1 MTAQA
6 LPSPAPSLADVQR
19 KLGGC
24 LLRLQQ
30 YEILLK
36 DVVARSDVAAH
47 PAQLQAVQDAQVA
60 SVHKM
65 TLGGLVSM
73 LSGQYLAVG
82 DGDGD
87 ASSDAPQG
95 DDTAWF
101 SLRCQI
107 GLDASQYQATTAALK
122 ELVAL
127 RNELVH
133 HFLLRFNIWEPQGCM
148 AAADYLDASYQTI
161 DGHYQTLLGWWNGM
175 QEARKL
181 MASFVH
187 SEAFEDLLLNGIA
200 PDGTVH
206 WPASGAVRCL
216 REGEARLAIDGW
228 TRLNTATAWL
238 RTQYP
243 EQQPNRY
250 GCSSWRHIIHAS
262 QQFEICKRVNTEQ
275 GSSEV
280 WYRSRQEQE
289 NMQGKNKA

>member
-36 DVVARSDVAAH
+36 YLVAHGDVAAH

-60 SVHKM
+60 SVHKK
-65 TLGGLVSM
+65 TLGTLVSM
-73 LSGQYLAVG
+73 LSEQYLTVG
-82 DGDGD
+82 DGEG
-87 ASSDAPQG
+87 SRDAPQG

-133 HFLLRFNIWEPQGCM
+133 HFLLRFNLLQPQGCM

-161 DGHYQTLLGWWNGM
+161 DGHYQTLLGWEQDM

-181 MASFVH
+181 MAAFVKTA
-187 SEAFEDLLLNGIA
+187 EFQDYLLNGIA

-206 WPASGAVRCL
+206 WPVSGAVRCL

-228 TRLNTATAWL
+228 TRLNAATAWL

-262 QQFEICKRVNTEQ
+262 QQFDICKRVNAEQ
-275 GSSEV
+275 GGREV
-280 WYRSRQEQE
+280 WYRSRQE
-289 NMQGKNKA
+289 

>member
-47 PAQLQAVQDAQVA
+47 PAQLQAAQDAQVA
-60 SVHKM
+60 SAHKK
-65 TLGGLVSM
+65 TLGGLVGM
-73 LSGQYLAVG
+73 LSEQYLTIG
-82 DGDGD
+82 DGDG
-87 ASSDAPQG
+87 SRDAPQG

-133 HFLLRFNIWEPQGCM
+133 HFLLRFNLLQPQGCM

-161 DGHYQTLLGWWNGM
+161 DGHYQTLLGWAQGM
-175 QEARKL
+175 VEARKL
-181 MASFVH
+181 MASFV
-187 SEAFEDLLLNGIA
+187 SSDVFEDWLINGIA

-228 TRLNTATAWL
+228 TRLNSAITWL

-243 EQQPNRY
+243 EQQPSRY
-250 GCSSWRHIIHAS
+250 GCSSWRQIIHAS
-262 QQFEICKRVNTEQ
+262 QKFEICKRVNTEQ
-275 GSSEV
+275 VGREV

>member
-1 MTAQA
+1 MTSQA
-6 LPSPAPSLADVQR
+6 LSNATPSLEDVQR

-36 DVVARSDVAAH
+36 DVVARSEVAAH
-47 PAQLQAVQDAQVA
+47 PAQLQSVQDAQVA
-60 SVHKM
+60 SLHKM

-73 LSGQYLAVG
+73 LGEQYLTVG
-82 DGDGD
+82 DGDG
-87 ASSDAPQG
+87 SSDAPQAG
-95 DDTAWF
+95 DTAWF
-101 SLRCQI
+101 SLRCRI
-107 GLDASQYQATTAALK
+107 GLDTSQYQATTAALK

-133 HFLLRFNIWEPQGCM
+133 HFLLRFNLLQPQGCM

-161 DGHYQTLLGWWNGM
+161 DGHYQTLLGWEQGM

-181 MASFVH
+181 MAAFVKTA
-187 SEAFEDLLLNGIA
+187 EFQDYLLNGIA

-228 TRLNTATAWL
+228 TRLNSAITWL

-250 GCSSWRHIIHAS
+250 SCSSWRHIIHAS

-275 GSSEV
+275 GGREV

-289 NMQGKNKA
+289 NMQGKSKA

>member
-36 DVVARSDVAAH
+36 AVVANGDVTAH

-60 SVHKM
+60 SAHKK

-73 LSGQYLAVG
+73 LGEQYLTVG
-82 DGDGD
+82 EGED
-87 ASSDAPQG
+87 SRDAPQG

-101 SLRCQI
+101 RLRCQI
-107 GLDASQYQATTAALK
+107 RLDTSQYQATTAALK

-133 HFLLRFNIWEPQGCM
+133 HFLLRFNLLQPQGCM

-181 MASFVH
+181 MATYVNSG
-187 SEAFEDLLLNGIA
+187 AFEDLLLNGIA

-206 WPASGAVRCL
+206 WPACGAVRCL
-216 REGEARLAIDGW
+216 REGETRFAIDGW
-228 TRLNTATAWL
+228 TRLNTATTWIH
-238 RTQYP
+238 TQYP
-243 EQQPNRY
+243 EQHPQRY
-250 GCSSWRHIIHAS
+250 GCGSWRQIIHES
-262 QQFEICKRVNTEQ
+262 RQFEIRKRVNTEQ
-275 GSSEV
+275 VGREV
-280 WYRSRQEQE
+280 WYRSRQEQK

>member
-30 YEILLK
+30 YEMLLK

-47 PAQLQAVQDAQVA
+47 PAQLQAVQDAHVA
-60 SVHKM
+60 SAHKK
-65 TLGGLVSM
+65 TLGGLVSI
-73 LSGQYLAVG
+73 LGEQYLTVG
-82 DGDGD
+82 EVEDSCDT
-87 ASSDAPQG
+87 PQG

-101 SLRCQI
+101 SLRCRI
-107 GLDASQYQATTAALK
+107 RLDASQYQATTAALK

-133 HFLLRFNIWEPQGCM
+133 HFLLRFNLLQPQGCM
-148 AAADYLDASYQTI
+148 AAADYLDTSYQTI
-161 DGHYQTLLGWWNGM
+161 EGHYQTLLGWAQGM

-181 MASFVH
+181 MATYVNSD
-187 SEAFEDLLLNGIA
+187 AFEDLLLNGIA

-216 REGEARLAIDGW
+216 REGETRFAIDGW
-228 TRLNTATAWL
+228 TRLNTATTWIH
-238 RTQYP
+238 TQYP
-243 EQQPNRY
+243 EQHPQRY
-250 GCSSWRHIIHAS
+250 GCGSWRQIIHES
-262 QQFEICKRVNTEQ
+262 RQFEIRKRVNTEQ
-275 GSSEV
+275 VGREV

-289 NMQGKNKA
+289 NMQGKSKA

>member
-36 DVVARSDVAAH
+36 DVVAHGDVAAH

-60 SVHKM
+60 SAHKK
-65 TLGGLVSM
+65 TLGSLVSM
-73 LSGQYLAVG
+73 LSEQYLTVG
-82 DGDGD
+82 DGED
-87 ASSDAPQG
+87 SRDAPQG
-95 DDTAWF
+95 GDTAWF
-101 SLRCQI
+101 RLRYQI

-133 HFLLRFNIWEPQGCM
+133 HFLLRFNLLQPQGCM
-148 AAADYLDASYQTI
+148 AAADYLDASHQRI
-161 DGHYQTLLGWWNGM
+161 DGHYQTLLGWAQGM

-181 MASFVH
+181 MATFV
-187 SEAFEDLLLNGIA
+187 SSDMFEDWLINGIA

-216 REGEARLAIDGW
+216 REGETRLAIDGW
-228 TRLNTATAWL
+228 TRLNTATTWIH
-238 RTQYP
+238 TQYP
-243 EQQPNRY
+243 EQHPQRY
-250 GCSSWRHIIHAS
+250 GCGSWRHIIHAS

-275 GSSEV
+275 GGREV

>member
-1 MTAQA
+1 MTSQA
-6 LPSPAPSLADVQR
+6 LPSPAPTLADIQR

-36 DVVARSDVAAH
+36 DLVACGDVAAN
-47 PAQLQAVQDAQVA
+47 PAQLQAVQDAQAA
-60 SVHKM
+60 STHTK

-73 LSGQYLAVG
+73 LTGQYLTVG
-82 DGDGD
+82 EGEDSRDVPQSDDG
-87 ASSDAPQG
+87 
-95 DDTAWF
+95 AWVR
-101 SLRCQI
+101 LRCQI
-107 GLDASQYQATTAALK
+107 RLDASQYQATTVALK

-133 HFLLRFNIWEPQGCM
+133 HFLQRFNLLLPQGCV
-148 AAADYLDASYQTI
+148 AAAAYLDASYQTI
-161 DGHYQTLLGWWNGM
+161 DGHYQTLLGWVQGM
-175 QEARKL
+175 IEARKL
-181 MASFVH
+181 MASFVN
-187 SEAFEDLLLNGIA
+187 SDVFEDWLLNGIA

-206 WPASGAVRCL
+206 WSSSGAVCGL
-216 REGEARLAIDGW
+216 REAEARFAIEGW
-228 TRLNTATAWL
+228 TRLNSAITWL

-243 EQQPNRY
+243 EQQPRRY
-250 GCSSWRHIIHAS
+250 GCSSWRHIIHES
-262 QQFEICKRVNTEQ
+262 RQFEICKRVNSEQ

>member
-1 MTAQA
+1 MTSQA

-36 DVVARSDVAAH
+36 DLVACSHVAAH
-47 PAQLQAVQDAQVA
+47 PAQLQAVQDAQIA
-60 SVHKM
+60 SAHKK

-73 LSGQYLAVG
+73 LTEQYLTVG
-82 DGDGD
+82 EGED
-87 ASSDAPQG
+87 SRNAPQG
-95 DDTAWF
+95 DDTVWVSMRF
-101 SLRCQI
+101 QLE
-107 GLDASQYQATTAALK
+107 LDASQYQATTAALK

-133 HFLLRFNIWEPQGCM
+133 HFLQRFNIWEPQDCI
-148 AAADYLDASYQTI
+148 AADAYLDASYQRI
-161 DGHYQTLLGWWNGM
+161 DGHYQTLLGWAQNM
-175 QEARKL
+175 QEVRKRVATY
-181 MASFVH
+181 MNSD
-187 SEAFEDLLLNGIA
+187 AFEDFLLNGIA

-216 REGEARLAIDGW
+216 REGEARFAIDGW
-228 TRLNTATAWL
+228 TRLNSAITWL

-243 EQQPNRY
+243 EQQPQRY
-250 GCSSWRHIIHAS
+250 GCSSWRQIIHAS

-275 GSSEV
+275 GGREV
-280 WYRSRQEQE
+280 WYRSRQE
-289 NMQGKNKA
+289 